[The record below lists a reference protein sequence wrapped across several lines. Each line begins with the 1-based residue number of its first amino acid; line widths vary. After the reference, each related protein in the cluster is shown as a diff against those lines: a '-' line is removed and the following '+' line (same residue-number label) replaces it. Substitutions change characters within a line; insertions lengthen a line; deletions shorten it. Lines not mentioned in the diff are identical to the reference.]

1 MSELTNPESNN
12 KQSNQRYVRLVAAL
26 IAVWFLVSLSASA
39 LRVFEAGSKTAIFPP
54 LPLGLAVV
62 VPIVVFLSWLA
73 LSSQFR
79 EFALALNPRIL
90 TFAQSW
96 RIGGFVF
103 LILAARG
110 ILPAVFALPA
120 GWGDI
125 AVGATAPL
133 AASYLINPRRRSGFL
148 VWQMIGVFD
157 LVMAVTL
164 GVLTSATP
172 IGRLAHGLTSDAMT
186 VLPMSLVPTFFVPLL
201 LIFHIICIAQAVRW
215 PRQQTAGFE
224 QQWRSAV
231 G

>member
-1 MSELTNPESNN
+1 MSELTNPDSNN
-12 KQSNQRYVRLVAAL
+12 KQSNKRYTWLVAAL
-26 IAVWFLVSLSASA
+26 IAGWFLASLSASA
-39 LRVFEAGSKTAIFPP
+39 LRVFEAGSKTAIVPP

-62 VPIVVFLSWLA
+62 VPIAVFLLWLGV
-73 LSSQFR
+73 SPEFR
-79 EFALALNPRIL
+79 EFALTRSPRIL

-110 ILPAVFALPA
+110 ILPTVFAWPA

-133 AASYLINPRRRSGFL
+133 AARYLTDPRRRTGFL
-148 VWQMIGVFD
+148 AWQMIGVFD

-164 GVLTSATP
+164 GVLSSPTP
-172 IGRLAHGLTSDAMT
+172 IGILAHGLSSDAMT
-186 VLPMSLVPTFFVPLL
+186 VLPMSLIPTFAVPLL

-215 PRQQTAGFE
+215 PRQQTIGVE
-224 QQWRSAV
+224 QRWRSAV
-231 G
+231 S